1 MMDEDLAAQNQRTTQ
16 TFDFD
21 EDSHGD
27 VSGYAKCPDD
37 DDKNGEGI
45 GLE

>member
-1 MMDEDLAAQNQRTTQ
+1 MDEDSAVQNQGTTQ

-27 VSGYAKCPDD
+27 LSGYTKCPADA
-37 DDKNGEGI
+37 DKNSEGI

>member
-1 MMDEDLAAQNQRTTQ
+1 MDEYSAVQNQGTTQ
-16 TFDFD
+16 TFDLD

-37 DDKNGEGI
+37 ADEDGEGI